1 MLQPTIPNQA
11 IGKAISLIE
20 LRNYITADGLRD
32 RFINY
37 FETHFTH
44 AQNQQGGYILG
55 QFTVKDFP
63 DNFFWIRGFRNL
75 EERSSFLPEF
85 YGGTHWKSHRN
96 NANEMLVN
104 NDNVYL
110 LKPLDYADNPAGGTV
125 SSDIFAGEKGLLVID
140 FFIANTRLNE
150 LVEYF
155 RKSYAPVVNPLS
167 GNRMTAWVSEL
178 KENDFQGLPV
188 FQDKNLLVTL
198 TPFKS
203 EAEYEKIRD
212 VPGYRTLVKE
222 MRSIVTIH
230 QRLLLY
236 PTERSFPNY

>member
-11 IGKAISLIE
+11 IGKAIGLIE
-20 LRNYITADGLRD
+20 LRNYITADGQRD
-32 RFINY
+32 RFIDY

-63 DNFFWIRGFRNL
+63 DNFFWMRGFKNM
-75 EERSSFLPEF
+75 EERSRFLPGF

-110 LKPLDYADNPAGGTV
+110 LKPLNITDSSAGETI
-125 SSDIFAGEKGLLVID
+125 SSDMFAGEKGLLVID
-140 FFIANTRLNE
+140 YFTANTRLNE
-150 LVEYF
+150 FIEFF
-155 RKSYAPVVNPLS
+155 RKSYAPLVHSLT
-167 GNRMTAWVSEL
+167 GNRMTAWVSEM
-178 KENDFQGLPV
+178 KENDFPGLPV
-188 FQDKNLLVTL
+188 FQDKDLLVTI
-198 TPFKS
+198 TPFKD
-203 EAEYEKIRD
+203 EAGYQKFRD
-212 VPGYRTLVKE
+212 APGYRSLVKE

-230 QRLLLY
+230 QHLLLQ
-236 PTERSFPNY
+236 PTARSFPNY